1 MTQFQFDLICKLI
14 ENGAPALAN
23 ELITALQGMVQT
35 CNATAEE
42 NVQLK
47 AQIEELT
54 TVCKCSEDGECPS
67 DCKCKGAE
75 N

>member
-23 ELITALQGMVQT
+23 ELCGALNALVQT
-35 CNATAEE
+35 CNNTMAENE
-42 NVQLK
+42 QLK
-47 AQIEELT
+47 AQIADLT
-54 TVCKCSEDGECPS
+54 SKEACDEQS
-67 DCKCKGAE
+67 

>member
-1 MTQFQFDLICKLI
+1 MCLRNARIAISK
-14 ENGAPALAN
+14 ELAN
-23 ELITALQGMVQT
+23 ELITALQEMVKI

-42 NVQLK
+42 NTQLK

-54 TVCKCSEDGECPS
+54 AGCKCSEDGECPS
-67 DCKCKGAE
+67 DCKCKGAA

>member
-1 MTQFQFDLICKLI
+1 MTQFQFDLICKLV
-14 ENGAPALAN
+14 ETGAPALAN
-23 ELITALQGMVQT
+23 ELITALQEMVKI

-42 NVQLK
+42 NTQLK

-54 TVCKCSEDGECPS
+54 AGCKCSEDGECPS
-67 DCKCKGAE
+67 DCKCKGAA

>member
-14 ENGAPALAN
+14 ETGAPALAN
-23 ELITALQGMVQT
+23 ELITALQEMVKI

-42 NVQLK
+42 NTQLK

-54 TVCKCSEDGECPS
+54 SDCKCSKDCECTS
-67 DCKCKGAE
+67 DCKCKSTE

>member
-42 NVQLK
+42 NAQLK
-47 AQIEELT
+47 ARIEELT
-54 TVCKCSEDGECPS
+54 ADCKCSADCECEHG
-67 DCKCKGAE
+67 CKCSVE

>member
-1 MTQFQFDLICKLI
+1 MTQFQFDLICKLV
-14 ENGAPALAN
+14 ETGAPALAN
-23 ELITALQGMVQT
+23 ELITALQEMVKI

-47 AQIEELT
+47 AQLDNLT
-54 TVCKCSEDGECPS
+54 KDCESEKS
-67 DCKCKGAE
+67 E

>member
-23 ELITALQGMVQT
+23 ELINALQEMVKI

-42 NVQLK
+42 NTQLKVQL
-47 AQIEELT
+47 ADLT
-54 TVCKCSEDGECPS
+54 SKEACDEQG
-67 DCKCKGAE
+67 

>member
-1 MTQFQFDLICKLI
+1 MTQLQFDIICKII

-23 ELITALQGMVQT
+23 ELITVLQGMVQT

-42 NVQLK
+42 NAQLK
-47 AQIEELT
+47 VQIEELKT
-54 TVCKCSEDGECPS
+54 TSKCSADCECEHGCKC
-67 DCKCKGAE
+67 AE

>member
-23 ELITALQGMVQT
+23 ELITALQEMVKI

-42 NVQLK
+42 NTQLK
-47 AQIEELT
+47 AQLANLT
-54 TVCKCSEDGECPS
+54 SKEACDEQG
-67 DCKCKGAE
+67 

>member
-14 ENGAPALAN
+14 ETGAPALAN
-23 ELITALQGMVQT
+23 ELITALQEMVKI

-42 NVQLK
+42 NTQLK
-47 AQIEELT
+47 AQLDDLT
-54 TVCKCSEDGECPS
+54 KDCESEKP
-67 DCKCKGAE
+67 E